1 MNMTQRQINEI
12 IRVKFNEEVWN
23 TVGKVPTI
31 YYYNDVSR
39 STGNRRKIF
48 KVYGSEEGWQRTL
61 QVVWGLVKAHI
72 NKLDP
77 GWEVLTTSGYV
88 ALVKYEK
95 NQQHTA
101 EQLTESYKER
111 VRKSTDTLFNVVS
124 SIAESIESLGY
135 NADDVYAAIDTVDI
149 AVKKHLNSL

>member
-1 MNMTQRQINEI
+1 MTQRQINEI

-23 TVGKVPTI
+23 TVGEVPTV

-48 KVYGSEEGWQRTL
+48 KVYGSVEGWQRTL
-61 QVVWGLVKAHI
+61 QVVWSLVAGHI
-72 NKLDP
+72 NKFDP
-77 GWEVLTTSGYV
+77 GWEVITEGGYV

-111 VRKSTDTLFNVVS
+111 VRAAVSRLLNVAATT
-124 SIAESIESLGY
+124 AEAIEIIGETP
-135 NADDVYAAIDTVDI
+135 DQVYADIDTVDI
-149 AVKKHLNSL
+149 AIKKYLNSL

>member
-1 MNMTQRQINEI
+1 MKMTQRQINEI

-23 TVGKVPTI
+23 TVGEVPTV

-48 KVYGSEEGWQRTL
+48 KVYGTVGGWQKSL
-61 QVVWGLVKAHI
+61 QVVWGLVAGHV
-72 NKLDP
+72 NKFDP
-77 GWEVLTTSGYV
+77 GWEVVTGGGYV

-111 VRKSTDTLFNVVS
+111 VRKSTDTL
-124 SIAESIESLGY
+124 
-135 NADDVYAAIDTVDI
+135 
-149 AVKKHLNSL
+149 